1 MDVLEKN
8 EVLQFKDNEFVLDV
22 NVSPQEET
30 VWLNRQQIAE
40 LFDRDIKTIGKHIVN
55 VFREGELD
63 RNNSVANFAPQSSI
77 IDYRTAKEQILKD
90 RTIEYY
96 DLDVIISVGYRVK
109 SKRGILFRQ
118 WANRVLK
125 TYLLKGYVLNNK
137 HFQDIDYVTR
147 ILDDY
152 HKVGGRLPSS
162 HSLLEFLKAYQ
173 RGFQI
178 LDDYDHHTL
187 VSPKGEKDLYII
199 DYDECINLIHETMFT
214 DKGDQFAIEKD
225 ESFRSSIATI
235 YQSFGG
241 EDLYPTLEDKASAL
255 LYFIVK
261 NHSFID
267 GNKRIG
273 ATIFLYFLSKN
284 RALYKMGQERINN
297 DTLATLTILVASS
310 RPEDKDI
317 VIELVETILN

>member
-8 EVLQFKDNEFVLDV
+8 EVVQFKDNEFVLDV
-22 NVSPQEET
+22 SVSPKEET

-40 LFDRDIKTIGKHIVN
+40 LFDRDIKTIGKHLKNI
-55 VFREGELD
+55 FEEGELD
-63 RNNSVANFAPQSSI
+63 KNDSVANFAPQSSI
-77 IDYRTAKEQILKD
+77 VDYRTGKAQILKD

-96 DLDVIISVGYRVK
+96 NLDVIISVGYRVK
-109 SKRGILFRQ
+109 SKRGILFRK
-118 WANRVLK
+118 WANKILK
-125 TYLLKGYVLNNK
+125 SYLLKGYALNNR
-137 HFQDIDYVTR
+137 HFQDIDYVTK
-147 ILDDY
+147 ILDAY
-152 HKVGGRLPSS
+152 HKAGGSLPSS
-162 HSLLEFLKAYQ
+162 YSMLEFLKAYQ

-178 LDDYDHHTL
+178 LDDYDHHALTF
-187 VSPKGEKDLYII
+187 PKGEKDIYVIN
-199 DYDECINLIHETMFT
+199 YEECIQLIRETMFI

-225 ESFRSSIATI
+225 ESFHSSIATI

-241 EDLYPTLEDKASAL
+241 QDLYPTIEDKASAL

-284 RALYKMGQERINN
+284 KALYKDERERINN

-317 VIELVETILN
+317 VMELVKTLLN